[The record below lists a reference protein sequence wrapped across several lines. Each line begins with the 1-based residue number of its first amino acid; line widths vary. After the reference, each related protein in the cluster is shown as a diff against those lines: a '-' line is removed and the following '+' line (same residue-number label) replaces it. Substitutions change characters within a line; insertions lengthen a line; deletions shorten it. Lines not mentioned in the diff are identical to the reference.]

1 MYYFIFIL
9 LFMSSCQFIPDLAKD
24 IQSIETD
31 TAIKIEVSRETF
43 QKETDLQ
50 INVNV
55 QNKDSKIPV
64 KTSFLIESE
73 KLKKKRNSTIC

>member
-1 MYYFIFIL
+1 MNYLLLLLIL
-9 LFMSSCQFIPDLAKD
+9 LGGCQFIPEMAKD
-24 IQSIETD
+24 LESIETD
-31 TAIKIEVSRETF
+31 TAIRIEVSRETF

-64 KTSFLIESE
+64 KTSFLRESE

>member
-1 MYYFIFIL
+1 MNYLLLLLIL
-9 LFMSSCQFIPDLAKD
+9 LGGCQFIPEMAKD
-24 IQSIETD
+24 VESIETD
-31 TAIKIEVSRETF
+31 TAIRIEVSRETF